1 MTLAL
6 PTRSAGEWTVVDLSG
21 EIDLDTGALV
31 RDALLGTISGGS
43 HRLVLDMTEVTFI
56 DSSGLN
62 MLVSTY
68 RRLQLVDGD
77 IRLVISSKRVL
88 DTFQMTGLDRF
99 FTIAPTVDE
108 ALTAP
113 VCAPAETTSGPAALS
128 AN

>member
-1 MTLAL
+1 MSLTL
-6 PTRSAGEWTVVDLSG
+6 PTRSAGDWTVVRLSG

-31 RDALLGTISGGS
+31 RDALLSTISAGS

-62 MLVSTY
+62 VLVSTY

-77 IRLVISSKRVL
+77 IRLVISSTRVL

-99 FTIAPTVDE
+99 FAIAPTVED

-113 VCAPAETTSGPAALS
+113 LCAPAETTSGPAALGT
-128 AN
+128 N

>member
-1 MTLAL
+1 MSLTL
-6 PTRSAGEWTVVDLSG
+6 PTRSVGDWTVVRLSG

-31 RDALLGTISGGS
+31 RDALLNTISAGG

-62 MLVSTY
+62 VLVSTY

-77 IRLVISSKRVL
+77 IRLVISSNRVL

-99 FTIAPTVDE
+99 FTIAPTVED

-113 VCAPAETTSGPAALS
+113 LGEPAETTPGPAALS